1 MSITAPKSANYLYF
15 NHKNDFGIT
24 LDGTQLTLTTASSGS
39 GGQSGQPGPG
49 TPNQSDSSNNND
61 DDDDDDDPVVVKTD
75 GYFIKSLNIL
85 VIFGFLLF

>member
-1 MSITAPKSANYLYF
+1 MQMENVELKDFSYLIVIAQIKDGPIIEYVAYDPKYEFDKDKIDDNT
-15 NHKNDFGIT
+15 KPVD
-24 LDGTQLTLTTASSGS
+24 
-39 GGQSGQPGPG
+39 
-49 TPNQSDSSNNND
+49 ND